1 MPGAE
6 QCSPVRKR
14 VSRRTRKYSFIGNWQ
29 GRHDRGNLARHSRAG
44 SFTEPEALSA
54 FGSNTSAPLADLKA
68 STRTQRLPTT
78 PKEVRFMEQ
87 EQGPVYQHT
96 GLVISGGEIPPQ
108 SNSRPGSRSQ
118 QSRPPAQDRK
128 GKDHRAEGTA
138 KAIRKGRGIQEGSPH
153 DGKKSSFSRRGA
165 ASQSQGDNKGLTS
178 HDDQS
183 HNSGSKKD
191 PPAGGTKN
199 EVVSGSSN
207 PDAERGKIRRRAPK
221 FNPGL
226 TAPVAVASAPEETP
240 TPRAQPSSSSKPSQ
254 TSKQRHKPRPPR
266 SQPDDLTST
275 LIKALSTRP
284 YPDCSICF
292 SAIHPLQ
299 PTWSC
304 SPSIP
309 QVPNVSPADGA
320 IPQYCWNTF
329 HLKCIKSWA
338 EKSVKEL
345 EKAWQNR
352 GETGKKGEWRC
363 PGCQAKR
370 EVVPT
375 GYWYASLSRSN
386 ERVYLKHFQ

>member
-1 MPGAE
+1 
-6 QCSPVRKR
+6 
-14 VSRRTRKYSFIGNWQ
+14 
-29 GRHDRGNLARHSRAG
+29 
-44 SFTEPEALSA
+44 
-54 FGSNTSAPLADLKA
+54 
-68 STRTQRLPTT
+68 
-78 PKEVRFMEQ
+78 MEQ
-87 EQGPVYQHT
+87 EQGPVYQRT
-96 GLVISGGEIPPQ
+96 GSVISGGEIPPQ
-108 SNSRPGSRSQ
+108 SNSQPSSRGQ

-128 GKDHRAEGTA
+128 GRDHRAEGTA
-138 KAIRKGRGIQEGSPH
+138 KGIRKGRGRQEGSPH
-153 DGKKSSFSRRGA
+153 DGEKSSFSRRGGT
-165 ASQSQGDNKGLTS
+165 SQSQGDNKSTITS
-178 HDDQS
+178 HNDQS
-183 HNSGSKKD
+183 QKKD
-191 PPAGGTKN
+191 PPGGSVT
-199 EVVSGSSN
+199 SN
-207 PDAERGKIRRRAPK
+207 ADAEHAKFRRRAPK

-226 TAPVAVASAPEETP
+226 TAPVAVASTPEETP

-254 TSKQRHKPRPPR
+254 TLKQRHKPKPSR

-304 SPSIP
+304 SPSIL
-309 QVPNVSPADGA
+309 QVPNISGDGV

-352 GETGKKGEWRC
+352 GETGKKGDWRC

-375 GYWYASLSRSN
+375 GYW
-386 ERVYLKHFQ
+386 

>member
-1 MPGAE
+1 
-6 QCSPVRKR
+6 
-14 VSRRTRKYSFIGNWQ
+14 
-29 GRHDRGNLARHSRAG
+29 
-44 SFTEPEALSA
+44 
-54 FGSNTSAPLADLKA
+54 
-68 STRTQRLPTT
+68 
-78 PKEVRFMEQ
+78 MEQ
-87 EQGPVYQHT
+87 EQGPVYQRT
-96 GLVISGGEIPPQ
+96 GSVISGGEIPPQ
-108 SNSRPGSRSQ
+108 SNSQPSSRGQ

-128 GKDHRAEGTA
+128 GRDHRAEGTA
-138 KAIRKGRGIQEGSPH
+138 KGIRKGRGRQEGSPH
-153 DGKKSSFSRRGA
+153 DGEKSSFSRRGGT
-165 ASQSQGDNKGLTS
+165 SQSQGDNKSTITS
-178 HDDQS
+178 HNDQS
-183 HNSGSKKD
+183 QKKD
-191 PPAGGTKN
+191 PPGGSVT
-199 EVVSGSSN
+199 SN
-207 PDAERGKIRRRAPK
+207 ADAEHAKFRRRAPK

-226 TAPVAVASAPEETP
+226 TAPVAVASTPEEIP

-254 TSKQRHKPRPPR
+254 TLKQRHKPKPSR

-304 SPSIP
+304 SPSIL
-309 QVPNVSPADGA
+309 QVPNISGDGV

-352 GETGKKGEWRC
+352 GETGKKGDWRC

-375 GYWYASLSRSN
+375 GYW
-386 ERVYLKHFQ
+386 